1 MEETFL
7 LLSRIYL
14 YNLQKKKDLDPESLL
29 ASLSLSDEPETSH
42 SRTELLLTN
51 TYLLDNTL
59 FERINKPRDSDQIEM
74 AQMGLPTQ
82 FNGKAKKKKRKRPRR
97 KKAEKNDESFNEGV
111 FEEGGIPILDEENG
125 VQEMTWDSY
134 WNTHGPDLI
143 WTSWLTKH
151 PSFARFNKL
160 QEAELRDQGDLDDP
174 EVVALQKEAQ
184 DIWTE
189 ELLGKW
195 DAHVAK
201 QAEYYYSQYQKWNN
215 VMVVNNDP
223 QEGEEVEQEGE
234 VMEEDDE
241 NNQNLANVGGDG
253 EMSSEESDKVGEEE
267 EAEEEEE
274 AGSFEE
280 PPVEEPSSNYTEKLH
295 QAIKRKGFTVS
306 ESSPR
311 YQIKSCFV
319 ENHSAPLRVP
329 VPKKK
334 RKRAI
339 EDRPKHHVF
348 FESEEES
355 GGEEGMEDEQRSVRH
370 KEDEHES
377 VSQKEEEDV
386 VAVFSGCEDDTV
398 AVFSGDDTPYKEY
411 DTPNKEVIVVG
422 KKGKN
427 GSVPTCESPVKNPI
441 GPGYNKYWSQRYR
454 LFSLFDEGIKLDQE
468 SWFSVTPERI
478 AEHISY
484 RLGCDVAVDGFCGA
498 GGNAIQ
504 LAMTCHRV
512 IAIDIDPIKIE
523 LARNN
528 ATVYGVED
536 RIEFIVGD
544 FLKIA
549 PSLRADVVFLSPPW
563 GGPEYLREDVYSL
576 SNLTPD
582 CDKMMSAAMQISE
595 NIALF
600 LPRNVS
606 VDEVIELVEPGKK
619 KKMRLFWSV
628 KPSVPISGI

>member
-7 LLSRIYL
+7 LLSRIFL
-14 YNLQKKKDLDPESLL
+14 YNLQKNKDPESQF
-29 ASLSLSDEPETSH
+29 ASLSLSEGPGT

-59 FERINKPRDSDQIEM
+59 WERVHKPQTGNQIEM

-82 FNGKAKKKKRKRPRR
+82 FNGKAKKNKNKKRTRSRR
-97 KKAEKNDESFNEGV
+97 KKAKNNDESFDEGV

-151 PSFARFNKL
+151 PTFARFNKL
-160 QEAELRDQGDLDDP
+160 QEAELRTGDLDDP

-195 DAHVAK
+195 DGHVAK
-201 QAEYYYSQYQKWNN
+201 QAEYYYGQYQKWNN
-215 VMVVNNDP
+215 VMVVNDDLP
-223 QEGEEVEQEGE
+223 EVEEEIKGDEE
-234 VMEEDDE
+234 VMENDDDE
-241 NNQNLANVGGDG
+241 NNQNLTNTQED
-253 EMSSEESDKVGEEE
+253 MSDAESDKSERN
-267 EAEEEEE
+267 
-274 AGSFEE
+274 EE
-280 PPVEEPSSNYTEKLH
+280 PPEEKPSSNYTEKLH

-319 ENHSAPLRVP
+319 ENHSTPLRVP

-339 EDRPKHHVF
+339 EDRPKNHVF
-348 FESEEES
+348 FDSEES
-355 GGEEGMEDEQRSVRH
+355 GGEECSGITDVMENEQGAACQKEAVIDVSAGEDE
-370 KEDEHES
+370 
-377 VSQKEEEDV
+377 
-386 VAVFSGCEDDTV
+386 
-398 AVFSGDDTPYKEY
+398 TPI
-411 DTPNKEVIVVG
+411 KEVIVVG

-427 GSVPTCESPVKNPI
+427 GTVPTCESPVKNPI

-468 SWFSVTPERI
+468 SWHSVTPERI

-484 RLGCDVAVDGFCGA
+484 RLACDVAVDGFCGA

-512 IAIDIDPIKIE
+512 IAVDIDPVKIE

-528 ATVYGVED
+528 AKVYGVEE

-549 PSLRADVVFLSPPW
+549 PSLRADVVFLAPPW

-576 SNLTPD
+576 TNITPD
-582 CDKMMSAAMQISE
+582 CDKMMTAARLISE

-600 LPRNVS
+600 LPRNVN

-619 KKMRLFWSV
+619 VEVEQNFLNRRV
-628 KPSVPISGI
+628 KTVTVYFGELISE

>member
-14 YNLQKKKDLDPESLL
+14 YNLQKKKHLDPESQL
-29 ASLSLSDEPETSH
+29 ASLSLRDEPDTSS

-59 FERINKPRDSDQIEM
+59 FERLNKPRTSDQIEM

-82 FNGKAKKKKRKRPRR
+82 FNGIAKKKKRKRPR
-97 KKAEKNDESFNEGV
+97 KKKVEKNDESFDEGV

-151 PSFARFNKL
+151 PTFARFNKL
-160 QEAELRDQGDLDDP
+160 QEAEMRTGDLDDP

-201 QAEYYYSQYQKWNN
+201 QAEYYYSQYQKWNS
-215 VMVVNNDP
+215 VLVVNNDT
-223 QEGEEVEQEGE
+223 QEGGDELEKGDVVE
-234 VMEEDDE
+234 MEDDE
-241 NNQNLANVGGDG
+241 NNQNLANAGGDDDG
-253 EMSSEESDKVGEEE
+253 EMSDEESVKVG
-267 EAEEEEE
+267 
-274 AGSFEE
+274 SDEE
-280 PPVEEPSSNYTEKLH
+280 PPEEEPSSNYTEKLH
-295 QAIKRKGFTVS
+295 HAIKRKGFTVS
-306 ESSPR
+306 ENSPR

-339 EDRPKHHVF
+339 EDRPKNHVF
-348 FESEEES
+348 FDSEES
-355 GGEEGMEDEQRSVRH
+355 GGEEDKVMEAEQGSVDQD
-370 KEDEHES
+370 KDAVVEVSASED
-377 VSQKEEEDV
+377 
-386 VAVFSGCEDDTV
+386 
-398 AVFSGDDTPYKEY
+398 
-411 DTPNKEVIVVG
+411 DTPNKDVIVVG

-468 SWFSVTPERI
+468 SWHSVTPERI

-512 IAIDIDPIKIE
+512 IAVDIDPVKIE

-528 ATVYGVED
+528 AMVYGVED

-563 GGPEYLREDVYSL
+563 GGPEYLREEVYSL

-582 CDKMMSAAMQISE
+582 CDKMMAAARQIS
-595 NIALF
+595 NDIALF

-619 KKMRLFWSV
+619 VEVEQNFLNRRV
-628 KPSVPISGI
+628 KTVTVYFGELISE